1 MALRRLPAISSLTLL
16 IVLGLCA
23 WRPQTASAGF
33 EPVSP
38 AELQMTKEPQA
49 PGAAAV
55 ILFRQVDRDD
65 TGRTAHENNY
75 FRIKILT
82 EEGRK
87 YADIEIPF
95 FKDRGTVG
103 NIRARTIRPD
113 GSGLTPPCGYWEYY
127 LGTLLLFLFGYL
139 NADMH

>member
-1 MALRRLPAISSLTLL
+1 MSLRRLPAFASLTLL
-16 IVLGLCA
+16 MVLV
-23 WRPQTASAGF
+23 TAARRTPTVSTGF

-38 AELQMTKEPQA
+38 EELQMTKESQA
-49 PGAAAV
+49 PGAAAI

-87 YADIEIPF
+87 YADMKFPF
-95 FKDRGTVG
+95 SRTVATSALSERG
-103 NIRARTIRPD
+103 R
-113 GSGLTPPCGYWEYY
+113 
-127 LGTLLLFLFGYL
+127 FGPTDPSL
-139 NADMH
+139 ISMGKSLRNPSRKPRD

>member
-1 MALRRLPAISSLTLL
+1 MSPVSLRRLPAIASLTLL
-16 IVLGLCA
+16 IVLVTAA
-23 WRPQTASAGF
+23 WRTPTVSAGF

-38 AELQMTKEPQA
+38 EELQMTKESQA
-49 PGAAAV
+49 PGAAAI

-95 FKDRGTVG
+95 FK
-103 NIRARTIRPD
+103 
-113 GSGLTPPCGYWEYY
+113 
-127 LGTLLLFLFGYL
+127 
-139 NADMH
+139 